1 MRAKGENTSV
11 ARVNVEDRES
21 RVRVKGESNSVVRVE
36 GEGTSVVRIEDIDG
50 VDGDDFVINELE
62 IGT

>member
-1 MRAKGENTSV
+1 
-11 ARVNVEDRES
+11 
-21 RVRVKGESNSVVRVE
+21 VVRAE
-36 GEGTSVVRIEDIDG
+36 GKGTSVVRVMNGER

>member
-1 MRAKGENTSV
+1 
-11 ARVNVEDRES
+11 
-21 RVRVKGESNSVVRVE
+21 VVRAE
-36 GEGTSVVRIEDIDG
+36 GEGTSVVRVMNGER